1 MVLGVAVRCRGFV
14 VCGRSGDRDSIV
26 RSLDGDGQRSGGGI
40 TIFVGDGVGIGLG
53 QRLAKL
59 QALHFKVAVV
69 EREAVA
75 SISIEHQSAMRV
87 GNARATYI
95 ACHISIAAACFAA
108 CGNTG
113 NGRTICALNVFA
125 GP

>member
-40 TIFVGDGVGIGLG
+40 TILVGDGVGISLG

-59 QALHFKVAVV
+59 QALHFKIAVV

-75 SISIEHQSAMRV
+75 AISVEHQSTVRV
-87 GNARATYI
+87 GNTCAPHI
-95 ACHISIAAACFAA
+95 ACHIGIAAARCAA
-108 CGNTG
+108 RSNAGH
-113 NGRTICALNVFA
+113 GRTVGALNVFA